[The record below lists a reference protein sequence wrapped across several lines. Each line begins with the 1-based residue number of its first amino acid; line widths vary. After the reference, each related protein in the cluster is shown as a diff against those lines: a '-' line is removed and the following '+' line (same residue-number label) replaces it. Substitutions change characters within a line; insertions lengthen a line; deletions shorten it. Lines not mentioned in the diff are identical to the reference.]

1 VTIHHEHPFI
11 PSPDSRDRARQFR
24 GRLAAAVTVV
34 TAGHDGMTASSV
46 LVVEGEEPRFVVAV
60 SEMAEF
66 WEAVEQSGR
75 FVVHVASARH
85 RHLSDRFAEVAPSPG
100 GVFAGLE
107 VTETEWGPLI
117 AGFDTWGGC
126 RTESATPLG
135 FQRLLV
141 GVIERLEVGDL
152 TDPLIYFRGRY
163 RSLD

>member
-1 VTIHHEHPFI
+1 VTIHDENPFM
-11 PSPDSRDRARQFR
+11 SPPESRDRVRQFR
-24 GRLAAAVTVV
+24 GRLAAGVTIV

-66 WEAVEQSGR
+66 WEAVEHTAK
-75 FVVHVASARH
+75 FVVHVASAGH
-85 RHLSDRFAEVAPSPG
+85 RQLSDRFAELAPSPG

-107 VTETEWGPLI
+107 VTETEWGPLL

-126 RTESATPLG
+126 RVESATPLG

-141 GVIERLEVGDL
+141 GVIEYLEVGDL
-152 TDPLIYFRGRY
+152 IEPLIYFRGRY
-163 RSLD
+163 RSLG